1 MTDEERL
8 EFERLKVRVAE
19 LETRP
24 SDPQALEAAI
34 QGSAMEKVARLEL
47 ATLPPGWDVG
57 DQEAVRR
64 VTNISL
70 GIGLIVGFA
79 TLIFLAF
86 PNLLGWA
93 H

>member
-8 EFERLKVRVAE
+8 EFERLKARVTE

-34 QGSAMEKVARLEL
+34 KGSAMEKIARLEL
-47 ATLPPGWDVG
+47 ASLPAGWD
-57 DQEAVRR
+57 DEAEVRK
-64 VTNISL
+64 VSTVSFYAVI
-70 GIGLIVGFA
+70 FM
-79 TLIFLAF
+79 FLAVIAF
-86 PNLLGWA
+86 FTCHNLFGWP

>member
-8 EFERLKVRVAE
+8 EFERLKARVAE

-47 ATLPPGWDVG
+47 ASLPPGWD
-57 DQEAVRR
+57 DETEVRK
-64 VTNISL
+64 VSTVSFYTVI
-70 GIGLIVGFA
+70 FM
-79 TLIFLAF
+79 FLAVIAF
-86 PNLLGWA
+86 FTCHNLFGWP

>member
-8 EFERLKVRVAE
+8 EFDRLKARVAE
-19 LETRP
+19 LDAHS
-24 SDPQALEAAI
+24 SDPQALKAAI
-34 QGSAMEKVARLEL
+34 KDSAMEKVARLEL

-70 GIGLIVGFA
+70 GIGLIIGFA

-86 PNLLGWA
+86 PNLLGWV

>member
-8 EFERLKVRVAE
+8 EFERLKARVAE
-19 LETRP
+19 LETHP

-47 ATLPPGWDVG
+47 ASLPPGWD
-57 DQEAVRR
+57 DEAEVRR
-64 VTNISL
+64 VAHVTFYVAAAVI
-70 GIGLIVGFA
+70 IGMVMVFA
-79 TLIFLAF
+79 YLSFSNW
-86 PNLLGWA
+86 P

>member
-34 QGSAMEKVARLEL
+34 KGSAMEKVARLEL
-47 ATLPPGWDVG
+47 ASLPPGWEDEDAMRQVARIAFPVAG
-57 DQEAVRR
+57 VIA
-64 VTNISL
+64 L
-70 GIGLIVGFA
+70 GIFL
-79 TLIFLAF
+79 FLAF
-86 PNLLGWA
+86 
-93 H
+93 HSF